1 MSTQMSHVSSCCVM
15 RDFIVVCVL
24 LPLEECWSDCSQTEL
39 EQPHGR
45 ISGGSQLPPHSSFV
59 SQPFFEKGPNL
70 TPDPFYLSRAHLF
83 LSETNMLL
91 YTHVGVQNQLRNPG
105 AKKP

>member
-1 MSTQMSHVSSCCVM
+1 MSHVSSCYVM
-15 RDFIVVCVL
+15 RDFIVVYVV

-45 ISGGSQLPPHSSFV
+45 ISGDSQPPPYSRFV

-70 TPDPFYLSRAHLF
+70 SPDPRAHLF
-83 LSETNMLL
+83 LSELICCFTLMS
-91 YTHVGVQNQLRNPG
+91 GVQNQLRNPG